1 MRETPLRRARLFS
14 NNLTFA
20 RMEPPAPFN
29 NLTPLIAAI
38 VLSLGLG
45 LAALLV
51 AILYNPAVPA
61 AGSSATTTQGEWN
74 HTSYT
79 ATSALAVEADFVF
92 NVSSFFRFRDVSL
105 SAQFI
110 MGNSSLPIVFPP
122 GTIASGDLPGFAV
135 PQNYFVS
142 TACSLGFAGAP
153 VQAPILA
160 FIFIDGS
167 MLLMG
172 NGAYDL
178 RPLIPQPQFRLGT
191 ETSDFQ
197 ETFDR
202 AFQDFSFILNCEM
215 QWITG
220 PILGTP
226 ETYTTAMDYYT
237 ALTVFDASVFF

>member
-1 MRETPLRRARLFS
+1 MQRPVSSPTPSYSALVAVI
-14 NNLTFA
+14 TFA
-20 RMEPPAPFN
+20 LA
-29 NLTPLIAAI
+29 
-38 VLSLGLG
+38 LGF
-45 LAALLV
+45 AALFV
-51 AILYNPAVPA
+51 ALFYNPAAPA
-61 AGSSATTTQGEWN
+61 AASSSTASGEWVYK
-74 HTSYT
+74 SYT
-79 ATSALAVEADFVF
+79 ATSSLAVEADFVF
-92 NVSSFFRFRDVSL
+92 NVSAFVRFRDVSF

-110 MGNSSLPIVFPP
+110 MGNTSLPIIFPP
-122 GTIASGDLPGFAV
+122 GTIASADLPGFAV

-153 VQAPILA
+153 VQAPIFT

-172 NGAYDL
+172 NGAFDL
-178 RPLIPQPQFRLGT
+178 TPLVPQPQFRLGT

-197 ETFDR
+197 DTFDR
-202 AFQDFSFILNCEM
+202 AFQDFSFILNCEL

-237 ALTVFDASVFF
+237 ALTLFDASVFF